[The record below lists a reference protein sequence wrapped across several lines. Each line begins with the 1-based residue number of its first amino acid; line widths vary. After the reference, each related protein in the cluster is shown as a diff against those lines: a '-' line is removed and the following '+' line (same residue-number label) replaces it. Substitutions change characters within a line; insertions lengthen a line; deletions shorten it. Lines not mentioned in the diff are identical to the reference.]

1 MGTSLIFSFLLIKG
15 VFMGISIG
23 VDETIFRLT
32 KRERV
37 FIYVASCSIDP
48 SDSTLDYSPEKMYQD
63 KNLKKRRENKKPIDL
78 EGIAGFLFGAFSYG
92 SIIRFGRRP
101 DRRDPKFFEEQK
113 ELLHRRVLETN
124 SSLILGILN
133 LIRSTGLYENGEK
146 INVVF
151 DGHDMYHIQANLERK
166 LKEAGYRLD
175 NIDLKFIPKG
185 DEIVSLV
192 NTSDAIAYSL
202 RALLDR
208 ERSRLRK
215 KPDEKVRINLDE
227 RTDIE
232 DIKDLI
238 PYHMESDGWSRR
250 SLERKVA

>member
-1 MGTSLIFSFLLIKG
+1 
-15 VFMGISIG
+15 MGISIG

-48 SDSTLDYSPEKMYQD
+48 FDYTHEINYHD
-63 KNLKKRRENKKPIDL
+63 KSFRKRRNDNKPLDL

-92 SIIRFGRRP
+92 SIIRFEKK
-101 DRRDPKFFEEQK
+101 DQDFYEEQK
-113 ELLHRRVLETN
+113 KLLRRKVLETN

-133 LIRSTGLYENGEK
+133 LIKSTGFYLEDKK

-151 DGHDMYHIQANLERK
+151 DGHDRYHIQNGLEHN
-166 LKEAGYRLD
+166 LKEANYRLD
-175 NIDLKFIPKG
+175 NINLQFIPKG

-192 NTSDAIAYSL
+192 NTSDAIAYAL
-202 RALLDR
+202 RALLDK
-208 ERSRLRK
+208 EKDKLK
-215 KPDEKVRINLDE
+215 KNKQDENVMIDLDE
-227 RTDIE
+227 RTTLE

-238 PYHMESDGWSRR
+238 PYHMGSEAWPRK
-250 SLERKVA
+250 SLEKKVA